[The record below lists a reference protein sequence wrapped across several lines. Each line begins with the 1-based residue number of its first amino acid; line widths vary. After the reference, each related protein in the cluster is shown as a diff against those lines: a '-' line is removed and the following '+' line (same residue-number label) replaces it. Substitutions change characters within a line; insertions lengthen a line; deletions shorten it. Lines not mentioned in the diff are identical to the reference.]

1 MNDGMKR
8 GIVEVERLVEACQSR
23 DRGAFDELVGL
34 YQQRAMKAAVRVL
47 GDVNEAG
54 EAVQEGFVKAY
65 LNIDKLREPGL
76 FGRWL
81 LKIVANAVVGRL
93 RAGKRRLNQVQL
105 ADCYVDEKKASPLD
119 EKRMQIRKRPGP
131 RKAAPKEARV
141 ESGGYVGKISIPMDN
156 GKYFIEFMLRE
167 GDLNDELKKL
177 RCDKMEEIKLA
188 R

>member
-81 LKIVANAVVGRL
+81 LKIVANAAVSRR
-93 RAGKRRLNQVQL
+93 RAAKRRLKQVRL
-105 ADCYVDEKKASPLD
+105 ADCYVDEKTASPLD
-119 EKRMQIRKRPGP
+119 DRRMEILKRPEP
-131 RKAAPKEARV
+131 PKPAPKEPKV
-141 ESGGYVGKISIPMDN
+141 ESGGYVGKISIPIEGGN
-156 GKYFIEFMLRE
+156 YFIEFMLRE

-177 RCDKMEEIKLA
+177 RCEKMEEIKLA